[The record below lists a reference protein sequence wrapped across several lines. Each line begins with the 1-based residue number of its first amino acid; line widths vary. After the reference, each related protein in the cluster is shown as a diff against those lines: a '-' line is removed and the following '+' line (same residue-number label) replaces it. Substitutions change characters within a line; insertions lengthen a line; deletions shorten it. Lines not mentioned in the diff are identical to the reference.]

1 MLEMRELEGSLHPRT
16 YSGGSSATQDNAAAA
31 TPKTIG
37 HQRRAE
43 GSQIPTG
50 PAVQVR
56 RARTHLQA
64 SKYSVFRKFF
74 TRIAHE
80 DAMT

>member
-1 MLEMRELEGSLHPRT
+1 MLEMRELEDSVHLRT
-16 YSGGSSATQDNAAAA
+16 YSGESSATQDNAAAA
-31 TPKTIG
+31 PKTIG
-37 HQRRAE
+37 HQRRVE

-64 SKYSVFRKFF
+64 SK
-74 TRIAHE
+74 
-80 DAMT
+80 